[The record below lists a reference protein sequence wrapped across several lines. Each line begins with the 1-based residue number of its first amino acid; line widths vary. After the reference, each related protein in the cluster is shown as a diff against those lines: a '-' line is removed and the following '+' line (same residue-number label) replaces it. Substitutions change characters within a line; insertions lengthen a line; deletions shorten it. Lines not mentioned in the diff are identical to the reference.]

1 MNNTDHLLQR
11 VRDRIGKGSKYALA
25 KALEMTP
32 SQLNDILKGKHGLGS
47 KAIVRVAELTS
58 IPTHDVL
65 VMVNEDK
72 TKSPGDKEF
81 WSRRSPRITASLAIA
96 MLAFGLAGKW
106 QDARAGQLTSCNL
119 TTYILCELVRRWLR
133 NVLTNRNTLLFD

>member
-1 MNNTDHLLQR
+1 MTNTEHLLER
-11 VRDRIGKGSKYALA
+11 VRVRIGKSSKYALA

-47 KAIVRVAELTS
+47 KAVVRVAELTG

-65 VMVNEDK
+65 VLVNEDK
-72 TKSPGDKEF
+72 AKSPEDKEF

-96 MLAFGLAGKW
+96 ALAFGLAGKW
-106 QDARAGQLTSCNL
+106 QDAQAGQLTSLNL
-119 TTYILCELVRRWLR
+119 TRYRLCVVSL
-133 NVLTNRNTLLFD
+133 